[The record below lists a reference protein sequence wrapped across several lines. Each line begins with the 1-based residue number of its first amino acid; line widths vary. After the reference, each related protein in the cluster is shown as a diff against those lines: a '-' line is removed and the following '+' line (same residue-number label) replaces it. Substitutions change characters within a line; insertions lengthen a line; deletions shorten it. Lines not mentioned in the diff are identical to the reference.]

1 MEGWWWGKEEPP
13 SITFFLFK
21 FRISPSSKKYQHGLN
36 GRLNPLSVAGS
47 FVVMSNVYRR
57 VGGRCGEGRERGRLT
72 SLPHIE
78 WDWLVLRWISGLSIS
93 HRPPNSRVV
102 HTLHVCTGTR
112 VVGKK
117 KLKF

>member
-57 VGGRCGEGRERGRLT
+57 VGGRCGEGRGAGETYKFTTYFRMG
-72 SLPHIE
+72 
-78 WDWLVLRWISGLSIS
+78 LVGFVDVWELE
-93 HRPPNSRVV
+93 NS
-102 HTLHVCTGTR
+102 
-112 VVGKK
+112 
-117 KLKF
+117 F